1 MALSRYLYKEGAVAA
16 LPWKTELI
24 DRVLRILTVRQFQTL
39 FFTLLNVN
47 GFGWT
52 SIDSEVRSFSAFLR
66 KKEISEGFV
75 LDIGASYG
83 AWTKRFLLEE
93 HSFQVVLFE
102 PSSTPY
108 EKICQDFAG
117 NHNVSIKQLALGAT
131 SGARHLCSDE
141 PGSGSASIVNRSFDN
156 HQFCEA
162 VKTMPLISVV
172 QQYTDVVA
180 IKLDCEGAE
189 WEILSNFR
197 LSKSKIQLIQF
208 EFGEYMVEN
217 QIFFKDY
224 YDYFLKNG
232 FDLFRNT
239 KRGPVKINQYNKWDE
254 ILVNCVYFA
263 IRR

>member
-1 MALSRYLYKEGAVAA
+1 MALSRYLHKEGAVAA

-39 FFTLLNVN
+39 FFSLLNVN

-52 SIDSEVRSFSAFLR
+52 SIDSEVRSFAAFLR
-66 KKEISEGFV
+66 KKEISEGLI

-83 AWTKRFLLEE
+83 AWTKRFLHEGL
-93 HSFQVVLFE
+93 SFQVVLFE
-102 PSSTPY
+102 PSSTAY
-108 EKICQDFAG
+108 EKICKDFAG
-117 NHNVSIKQLALGAT
+117 NLKVSIEHLALGSAF
-131 SGARHLCSDE
+131 GVRHLCSDL
-141 PGSGSASIVNRSFDN
+141 PGSGSATIMNRSVEN
-156 HQFCEA
+156 HHSCETA
-162 VKTMPLISVV
+162 KTVPLISVV
-172 QQYTDVVA
+172 QQYEDVVA

-189 WEILSNFR
+189 WEILSNFS
-197 LSKSKIQLIQF
+197 LCESNIKLIQF

-217 QIFFKDY
+217 RIFFKTY
-224 YDYFLKNG
+224 YDYFSKNG

-239 KRGPVKINQYNKWDE
+239 KRGPVKVHHYNKWDE